1 MFKRFGNS
9 VINLKGILYVKL
21 EKNKIFLTSIKETSP
36 NLKIT
41 SDTELEAEKIF
52 ENLVKELK
60 AKEMFVEF
68 SKRP

>member
-21 EKNKIFLTSIKETSP
+21 EKNPIFLTPIKETSP

-41 SDTELEAEKIF
+41 SDTELEAEKNI
-52 ENLVKELK
+52 
-60 AKEMFVEF
+60 
-68 SKRP
+68 

>member
-1 MFKRFGNS
+1 M
-9 VINLKGILYVKL
+9 INLKGILYVKL
-21 EKNKIFLTSIKETSP
+21 EKNQIFLTPIKETSP